1 MRSKRFL
8 PVALFCISLMLGLS
22 RMAVARPPA
31 EGDYQ
36 GVQTEKELR
45 IERLRN
51 DEIKAVKMALGLRNP
66 ENRKAELYLRLAEL
80 YLEAYQADFLL
91 EGRIHEKSLK
101 LDPTA
106 KFIRGRSS
114 EDLRNGIGAA
124 ETILNLK
131 VSPGKL
137 DQIYYFL
144 GFNYGEY
151 GDAEK
156 SRQYYLRLAREFPGS
171 GYAGDGIRAL
181 ADEAF
186 ARGRF
191 TEAEQQY
198 EAALKKSID
207 VAQKARIHHRLA
219 WCYYRQS
226 RIEEAIRSMKKA
238 IEIARTGGGGEKLLI
253 IREDGL
259 RDLAIYYAE
268 QGKVDEAIDYFKD
281 NAGERDQL
289 PRVLEKL
296 GKEFERS
303 GKGEKAKQVYAV
315 ILGMEPKD
323 ETLFRVS
330 VKMVDLDLL
339 KENFVGAAER
349 VRNLRI
355 PVSSDPETVASLA
368 SLRRLVRSTAVSNQ
382 ERFRKKQEKGE
393 ARRHLEAADL
403 FYSLYL
409 DKFVPNEKGAR
420 AELNE
425 VRMYEAEVKREL
437 GQPGAAAD
445 LYKKVIQDRDEKYA
459 KEAAQLWV
467 GSLASELKKRASGQR
482 SAGEAPSDIENDF
495 VEASDLLEK
504 SIPQSVESREARLR
518 SAQILA
524 AYPKER
530 PQALKRAGSLARD
543 ASSTP
548 QGVLAARL
556 WLQLDPSSS
565 TIEALSGNAALREA
579 DRLMKGDLHKDLEA
593 ANQALRVSRISSLE
607 KKGDY
612 LKAAQSYEEYARTAR
627 TEKEAES
634 AYVGA
639 LGSYA
644 QAGNSEEVTRVM
656 KHWRDRF
663 PRSAL
668 LEKSVKAEAT
678 LFFIRGQFT
687 DSAELFYG
695 IGKLLQDRASF
706 LTSAALFSGGL
717 QFKKA
722 IQVYRQATL
731 ISPTNEQRAEILK
744 LIAMAAQDARDDAL
758 VLQSWKQCA
767 EIASSLLAEC
777 LCQTGNFYLNRK
789 DDLQAKNRFQAAAGI
804 HAGPSARSPY
814 IAYAQFRIAQL
825 LEKEMKSTPLEFP
838 EARLIKGFEARIA
851 ELKPVSAAYVKA
863 VELGGPW
870 GIAATERLGD
880 LSAAV
885 SEEVA
890 KVLQDSRATSQLREG
905 LMPAAEALNRSAREQ
920 AEGAY
925 RAALKSQVLSPAL
938 PVLQD
943 RLVDGGFPGMRRSQG
958 ARLGIKLIGL
968 DPNGGKQ
975 GREEALQRVRA
986 ELIRNRE
993 DALVWIDYGNLLWGL
1008 GKPGLSKVAYE
1019 RSLALKVRAA
1029 DAQNNLAVVLVSD
1042 LGPENWYAANEAV
1055 ALWKGALHREA
1066 RNSAALYNLGHLF
1079 NYYRLFALA
1088 QPYLQKVA
1096 KKVNIP
1102 EVHDSLAVAYWGL
1115 GRKTESELHSKK
1127 AEDLGMDLKRFTRN
1141 YREAS
1146 EAAGQACLL
1155 KLSEIPGVV
1164 DLKGFEKISVG
1175 RLKQR
1180 CER

>member
-1 MRSKRFL
+1 MRSKVFPPFL
-8 PVALFCISLMLGLS
+8 FLLLWVAGPL
-22 RMAVARPPA
+22 ARGAAPPK
-31 EGDYQ
+31 ETDYR
-36 GVQTEKELR
+36 GVQTEKEFR

-51 DEIKAVKMALGLRNP
+51 DEIHAVKMALGLRNP

-91 EGRIHEKSLK
+91 EGRIHEKNLK
-101 LDPTA
+101 GDPA
-106 KFIRGRSS
+106 ARFIRGRSS

-124 ETILNLK
+124 ETILKLK
-131 VSPGKL
+131 VNPGKL

-144 GFNYGEY
+144 GYNYGEY
-151 GDAEK
+151 GDSEK
-156 SRQYYLRLAREFPGS
+156 SRQYYLKLAREFPNS
-171 GYAGDGIRAL
+171 GYSGDGIRAL

-186 ARGRF
+186 AKGRF

-198 EAALKKSID
+198 EAALKKNVD

-219 WCYYRQS
+219 WCYYRQN
-226 RIEEAIRSMKKA
+226 RIPDAIRSMKKA
-238 IEIARTGGGGEKLLI
+238 IEIARTGGGGEKLLS

-268 QGKVDEAIDYFKD
+268 QGRVDEAIDYFKE
-281 NAGERDQL
+281 NAGESDQL

-303 GKGEKAKQVYAV
+303 GQGEKAKQVYSV

-323 ETLFRVS
+323 DTLFRVS
-330 VKMVDLDLL
+330 AKMVDLDLL
-339 KENFVGAAER
+339 KENFLGAAER
-349 VRNLRI
+349 LRNLRV
-355 PVSSDPETVASLA
+355 PTATDPDTSAALA

-382 ERFRKKQEKGE
+382 ERFRKKQDKKEGQ
-393 ARRHLEAADL
+393 RHLEAADL

-409 DKFVPNEKGAR
+409 DKFISNNKDAR

-425 VRMYEAEVKREL
+425 VRMFEAEVKRDL
-437 GQPGAAAD
+437 GQPGAAAE

-467 GSLASELKKRASGQR
+467 GSLASELKKRASDLK
-482 SAGEAPSDIENDF
+482 SPGEAPSGIEKDF

-524 AYPKER
+524 GYASEKPE
-530 PQALKRAGSLARD
+530 ALKRASALARD

-556 WLQLDPSSS
+556 WLQLDPSRA
-565 TIEALSGNAALREA
+565 TIETLLGSAALREA
-579 DRLMKGDLHKDLEA
+579 DRGMRGDLHKDLEA
-593 ANQALRVSRISSLE
+593 AIQALRVSRISSFE
-607 KKGDY
+607 KVGDF
-612 LKAAQSYEEYARTAR
+612 LKAGKAYEEYALSAK

-644 QAGNSEEVTRVM
+644 QAGNSEEVNRVM
-656 KHWRDRF
+656 KQWRDRF
-663 PRSAL
+663 PRSVQ
-668 LEKSVKAEAT
+668 LERSVKAEAT

-706 LTSAALFSGGL
+706 LTSAALFSGGI

-722 IQVYRQATL
+722 IQVYRQSL
-731 ISPTNEQRAEILK
+731 LVSPTDEQRAEVLK
-744 LIAMAAQDARDDAL
+744 LMALAAQDVQDDL
-758 VLQSWKQCA
+758 LLLQSWKQCA
-767 EIASSLLAEC
+767 EIASSFQAEC
-777 LCQTGNFYLNRK
+777 LCQLGNFYLNRK
-789 DDLQAKNRFQAAAGI
+789 DDLQAKARFQMAAGL
-804 HAGPSARSPY
+804 HSGPSSRSPF

-838 EARLIKGFEARIA
+838 ETRLLKGFEARIA

-885 SEEVA
+885 SDEVA
-890 KVLQDSRATSQLREG
+890 RVLRDPRAMPQLKEA
-905 LMPAAEALNRSAREQ
+905 LMPAAEALSRSAREQ
-920 AEGAY
+920 AEGAF
-925 RAALKSQVLSPAL
+925 RAALKSEVLSPAL

-943 RLVDGGFPGMRRSQG
+943 RLVDAKVAGMQRAQG
-958 ARLGIKLIGL
+958 ARLGVKLIGL

-975 GREEALQRVRA
+975 GREEALKRVRV
-986 ELIRNRE
+986 ELIKNRD
-993 DALVWIDYGNLLWGL
+993 DALAWIDYGNLLWGL

-1019 RSLALKVRAA
+1019 RSLALRVRAA

-1055 ALWKGALHREA
+1055 ALWKAALRREA
-1066 RNSAALYNLGHLF
+1066 RNSAALFNLGHLF
-1079 NYYRLFALA
+1079 NYYRLFSLA
-1088 QPYLQKVA
+1088 HPYLQKVS
-1096 KKVNIP
+1096 KKVSIP
-1102 EVHDSLAVAYWGL
+1102 EVHDALAVAYWGM
-1115 GRKTESELHSKK
+1115 GRKTEGEIHSKK
-1127 AEDLGMDLKRFTRN
+1127 AEQLGMESKRFTRN

-1146 EAAGQACLL
+1146 EMAGPDCIA
-1155 KLSEIPGVV
+1155 KLGEIPGVV
-1164 DLKGFEKISVG
+1164 DLKGFEKIAVG